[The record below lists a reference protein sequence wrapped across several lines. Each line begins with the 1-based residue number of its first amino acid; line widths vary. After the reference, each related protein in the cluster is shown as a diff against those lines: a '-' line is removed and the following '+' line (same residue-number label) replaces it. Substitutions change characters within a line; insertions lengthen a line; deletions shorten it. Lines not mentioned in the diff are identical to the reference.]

1 MNQCIGKDVQE
12 TAQQFD
18 GIPLPIDDPECNKIS
33 IQLRQSF
40 TQCRAIFG
48 NTGSAPGC
56 GIYHQTMAGKFVS
69 RIDQLY
75 PPSEISKS
83 ISFFVSFNI
92 KYGHVHVTDPRL
104 KYRGQ

>member
-33 IQLRQSF
+33 IQLRQ
-40 TQCRAIFG
+40 
-48 NTGSAPGC
+48 NTGIAPGC

-92 KYGHVHVTDPRL
+92 KYGHVHVTDARL